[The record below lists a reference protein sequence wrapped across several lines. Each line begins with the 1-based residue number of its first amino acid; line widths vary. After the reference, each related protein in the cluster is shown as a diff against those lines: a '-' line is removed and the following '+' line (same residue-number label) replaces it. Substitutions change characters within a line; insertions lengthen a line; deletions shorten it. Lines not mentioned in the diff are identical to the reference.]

1 MKRFL
6 FFLIF
11 LMMTTSAYSG
21 SLNMYSQKGEITK
34 SPDKNDIG
42 KKVVFFN
49 LNSDKPEIYK
59 ETINMRSSYIK
70 SNDDEECII
79 LLDGPIL
86 QARYVN
92 YIIINKH
99 KMTFMYIES
108 QIDLMTLDFINTIAY
123 GKLTD

>member
-6 FFLIF
+6 FILIF
-11 LMMTTSAYSG
+11 LITTSSAYSG

-34 SPDKNDIG
+34 SSYKDYVG
-42 KKVVFFN
+42 KKFIFFN

-59 ETINMRSSYIK
+59 ETINIKSSYIK
-70 SNDDEECII
+70 SNEDEDCII

-86 QARYVN
+86 KARYVN
-92 YIIINKH
+92 YIIINKR

-108 QIDLMTLDFINTIAY
+108 QIMGSDFLNTVSY